1 MRRND
6 WTQKELAQRAGV
18 AQQYI
23 SQIILSDRYN
33 PTLDVAE
40 WIADAFGVSLDYLV
54 DGREHLIDTLAPD
67 EQELRTGAV
76 HVIHGKGGKD
86 RTAYLGGKSRLAL
99 IRYLRERDAMPRD
112 PLWLAAGGTGLTYYG
127 LAQLLRRLGA
137 RAKVQNCHPHTFR
150 RTFALWSLRAGM
162 SVYHL
167 QAIMGHNDME
177 TLRRY
182 LALVE
187 SDAADAHRK
196 YGAVDATL

>member
-33 PTLDVAE
+33 PTLDSGLRGAE
-40 WIADAFGVSLDYLV
+40 FCALRVQDV
-54 DGREHLIDTLAPD
+54 D
-67 EQELRTGAV
+67 LRTGAV